1 MGNSQGGVFKNK
13 TIDIFG
19 SKWKLMF
26 VDEIEIDDE
35 APVDGLTDSTNR
47 IISVCLKQPDNEVQ
61 ITLLHELIHAMLN
74 TGQYLNTSKDEP
86 MVEFLARS
94 FYSLIK
100 QGVLQWRL

>member
-1 MGNSQGGVFKNK
+1 MENLQDGVFKNK

-19 SKWKLMF
+19 SKWKLIF
-26 VDEIEIDDE
+26 VDEIEVDDG
-35 APVDGLTDSTNR
+35 ALVDGLTDSTNR
-47 IISVCLKQPDNEVQ
+47 IISVCSKQPDNEVQ